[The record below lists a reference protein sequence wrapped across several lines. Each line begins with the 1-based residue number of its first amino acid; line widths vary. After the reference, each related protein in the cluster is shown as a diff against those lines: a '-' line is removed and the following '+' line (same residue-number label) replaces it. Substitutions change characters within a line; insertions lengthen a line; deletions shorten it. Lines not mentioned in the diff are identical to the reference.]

1 MSRKMRAREDRH
13 RPAFALPQKL
23 HWKPGTLLMPLPVVL
38 VTTIDQ
44 DGKPNIVTVAW
55 AGTVCSDPPMLS
67 ISLRPTRYSHPLLCR
82 TGEFVVNIPS
92 TAQAYATD
100 KCGVLSGRDVD
111 KFAMMHLTPGPAKTV
126 HPPIIME
133 CPVNLECRVRKTLEL
148 GSHTLFIAEVVAV
161 QVSAHLVA
169 KGGRLQIE
177 KANLLAFAHGH
188 YHALGKHLGN
198 FGFSVRKRK

>member
-1 MSRKMRAREDRH
+1 MSRKLRAKENRH
-13 RPAFALPQKL
+13 RPAHPVLAPAQKL

-67 ISLRPTRYSHPLLCR
+67 ISLRPTRYSHPLICR

-111 KFAMMHLTPGPAKTV
+111 KFAMMHLTPGPAEAV
-126 HPPIIME
+126 RPPIIME
-133 CPVNLECRVRKTLEL
+133 CRARKTMEL
-148 GSHTLFIAEVVAV
+148 GSHTLFIAEVVAM

-198 FGFSVRKRK
+198 FGFSVRRRRKL